1 MSSNVRVRIGF
12 GGTAF
17 LLALLMGW
25 AGWSSAEVAALQAQP
40 DGVIA
45 GTVESSAGAEAGV
58 WVIAETLELETKF
71 VKIVV
76 NVLFMFF

>member
-17 LLALLMGW
+17 LVALMMGW
-25 AGWSSAEVAALQAQP
+25 AGWSSTEVAAIQAQP

-45 GTVESSAGAEAGV
+45 GKVESLSL
-58 WVIAETLELETKF
+58 IH
-71 VKIVV
+71 I
-76 NVLFMFF
+76 